1 MATKSINK
9 SIVINT
15 QEQLD
20 KLEATLEQVVQ
31 QENKK
36 PKVKAASSNVKTI
49 KDDEVKAFFG

>member
-20 KLEATLEQVVQ
+20 KLEATLEQVVL
-31 QENKK
+31 QESKK
-36 PKVKAASSNVKTI
+36 PKIKAASSNVKTI